1 MSADEG
7 SLAIVVLAAGKG
19 TRMKSDLPKVMQPV
33 LEEPMLYHVMKAVS
47 PLGPVA
53 VIVGHG
59 GGVVESYLASNW
71 PAATVLWQ
79 RDQLGTGH
87 AVMMAKEWLSG
98 FDRVLIVNGDMPLL
112 KTDTVRYI
120 SDSHVGGCSFATF
133 SAGDPTGYGR
143 IIKEPR
149 IHIVE
154 EKDCSEAE
162 RAETE
167 VNAGVYLMDVPP
179 LLSGLDELGRDN
191 SQGEYYLVDILD
203 SFHRMD
209 FPVSAVHVDSRD
221 DVMGVNNPLELA
233 EVGRILRDRYLNG
246 WMIREG
252 VKCIDPSSVWIG
264 PEVVFKG
271 EATIYPNVQMWGKT
285 EIGRN
290 VTVESFSVL
299 RDVVVGDGSRINGY
313 GRIEDSSLGR
323 EIKAGPFCYIR
334 QETDVSDEAFVGK
347 FVEVKKSFI
356 GKGSKVP
363 HLSYMGDATLGERV
377 NIGAGTITCNYDG
390 KNKHKTSI
398 GDDVFVGSDTML
410 VAPVKIGDN
419 AMTGAGS
426 VITKDVPDG
435 ALAIGRARQRNIEDR
450 RNLMKK
456 KSGGGDR
463 VEQ

>member
-1 MSADEG
+1 
-7 SLAIVVLAAGKG
+7 
-19 TRMKSDLPKVMQPV
+19 
-33 LEEPMLYHVMKAVS
+33 
-47 PLGPVA
+47 
-53 VIVGHG
+53 
-59 GGVVESYLASNW
+59 
-71 PAATVLWQ
+71 
-79 RDQLGTGH
+79 
-87 AVMMAKEWLSG
+87 
-98 FDRVLIVNGDMPLL
+98 L
-112 KTDTVRYI
+112 K
-120 SDSHVGGCSFATF
+120 
-133 SAGDPTGYGR
+133 
-143 IIKEPR
+143 
-149 IHIVE
+149 
-154 EKDCSEAE
+154 
-162 RAETE
+162 
-167 VNAGVYLMDVPP
+167 
-179 LLSGLDELGRDN
+179 ELGRDN

-203 SFHRMD
+203 PFHRMGL
-209 FPVSAVHVDSRD
+209 PVSAIHVDSSD

-246 WMIREG
+246 WMIGEG

-264 PEVVFKG
+264 PDVIFKG
-271 EATIYPNVQMWGKT
+271 EATIYPNVQIWGKT

-299 RDVVVGDGSRINGY
+299 RDAVVGDGSRINGY

-323 EIKAGPFCYIR
+323 QVKAGPFCYIR
-334 QETDVSDEAFVGK
+334 QRADVSDEAFVGK
-347 FVEVKKSFI
+347 L

-390 KNKHKTSI
+390 ENKHKTSI

-450 RNLMKK
+450 RGLMKK